1 MNPDDLVKGEL
12 YQIDGDIYA
21 WRHLHDEI
29 TLYLGSSRGFDR
41 LGRGTI
47 YQFLVKGQQRD
58 VNSSFLKYIKELK

>member
-29 TLYLGSSRGFDR
+29 TLYLGSYGDGGHWAF
-41 LGRGTI
+41 I
-47 YQFLVKGQQRD
+47 YRFLVKGRQEH
-58 VNSSFLKYIKELK
+58 VNKHFLGYLKELK

>member
-29 TLYLGSSRGFDR
+29 TLYLGSYRVDIR
-41 LGRGTI
+41 HGRGTI
-47 YQFLVKGQQRD
+47 YRFLVKGQQRD
-58 VNSSFLKYIKELK
+58 VNSHFLKYIKELK